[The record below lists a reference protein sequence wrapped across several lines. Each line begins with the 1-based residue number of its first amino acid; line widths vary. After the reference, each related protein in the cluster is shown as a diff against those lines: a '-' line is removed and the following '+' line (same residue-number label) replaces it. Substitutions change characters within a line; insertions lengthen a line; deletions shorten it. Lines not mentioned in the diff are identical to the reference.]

1 MAKLSA
7 RRISQLLT
15 RGRNGPTRVEQGRA
29 LEDLICYIFEKI
41 PGITLTTRDERNVFD
56 TEEIDLAFWNDRI
69 EGGLPHASF
78 PDILLVECK
87 NWSSAVG
94 SEEVS
99 WFASKL
105 RSRGLLFGILVAAN
119 GVTGNQQA
127 RTAAHSVLAQALLEG
142 RRIVVLTE
150 TDITMLRD
158 TADLV
163 LVLKKKLCQLVVS
176 GAGF

>member
-1 MAKLSA
+1 MATLSS
-7 RRISQLLT
+7 RRIAQLLA
-15 RGRNGPTRVEQGRA
+15 RGRNGRTRVEQGKA
-29 LEDLICYIFEKI
+29 LEDLLCYIFERV
-41 PGITLTTRDERNVFD
+41 PGITLTIRDERNVFD

-99 WFASKL
+99 WFVSKL

-127 RTAAHSVLAQALLEG
+127 RTAARSVIAQALLEG
-142 RRIVVLTE
+142 RRIVLLTE
-150 TDITMLRD
+150 ADLTALRD
-158 TADLV
+158 TAELV
-163 LVLKKKLCQLVVS
+163 LLLKKKLCELVVS